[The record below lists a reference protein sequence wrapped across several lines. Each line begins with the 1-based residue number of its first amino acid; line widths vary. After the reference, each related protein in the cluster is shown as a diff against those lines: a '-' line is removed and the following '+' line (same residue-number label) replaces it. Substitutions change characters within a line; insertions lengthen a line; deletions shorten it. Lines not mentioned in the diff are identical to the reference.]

1 MFQTHGNGKAFPGLG
16 SEECSREGP
25 RETLKPS
32 PGPSR
37 DVNDEWLITS

>member
-16 SEECSREGP
+16 SEECSSGP

-32 PGPSR
+32 GPSR